1 MMITSTNTT
10 GAKYV
15 KNVKMDPIIPDCFKT
30 DVATVV
36 TFIL

>member
-15 KNVKMDPIIPDCFKT
+15 KNVNTAPIIPESFKT
-30 DVATVV
+30 DVAMVV